1 MHDNIR
7 DVLLREPSSVSH
19 ATVEAILGN
28 DLCVVLTR
36 RSDWYGVDGLA
47 KVIKARAPHR
57 LPALEAWQAQQ
68 RARIEALN
76 KAITRRFEAKI
87 KEYQRDFRF
96 DLDRAAMDAR
106 FDVIAW
112 LNGGKRNTRPA
123 FG

>member
-1 MHDNIR
+1 MHHSIT
-7 DVLLREPSSVSH
+7 DVLIREPSSVSH
-19 ATVEAILGN
+19 ATVEAILGD
-28 DLCVVLTR
+28 DLCLVLTR

-47 KVIKARAPHR
+47 KAIRQRAPHR
-57 LPALEAWQAQQ
+57 LPVLEAWQAEH
-68 RARIEALN
+68 RARIQALN
-76 KAITRRFEAKI
+76 SAITRRFEAKI

>member
-1 MHDNIR
+1 MHHSIT
-7 DVLLREPSSVSH
+7 DVLFKEPSSVSH
-19 ATVEAILGN
+19 ATVEKLLGD

-36 RSDWYGVDGLA
+36 RADWYGVDGLA
-47 KVIKARAPHR
+47 KVIHQKAPHR
-57 LPALEAWQAQQ
+57 LPVLEAWQEEH
-68 RARIEALN
+68 RARITTLN

-87 KEYQRDFRF
+87 EEYQRDFRF

-112 LNGGKRNTRPA
+112 LNGGKRQTRPA